1 VIHKHVTLLLDAR
14 PTPEHDLRHKLY
26 SGNGDRKSRK
36 YVNARHLIN
45 LAGSKASYLKGIACL
60 GFIIQLPMRAFT

>member
-14 PTPEHDLRHKLY
+14 PTPEHDLRHNLY

-36 YVNARHLIN
+36 YVNVEFHIFR
-45 LAGSKASYLKGIACL
+45 SE
-60 GFIIQLPMRAFT
+60 